1 MDIKEVNLI
10 ENREII
16 LLILDNNPEVA
27 KLEVLQV
34 QKDGFKV
41 NWRLASTKQEFIDEL
56 KKDRP
61 DIILADYS
69 LPSFNGL
76 AALKIKQQ
84 IYPGVPFIM
93 VSGNE
98 EADFAIQCIKAGATD
113 YIHKDRIYLI
123 GSVIRRALQELQ
135 IYQDRIKA
143 EKALKESEQQY
154 RLLAE
159 TAQDLILIIDLEGN
173 IIYANEAGAYYL
185 GYSREMM
192 TGMNINYFLYPDSL
206 SAEAI
211 HRKEKINL
219 NGNHNHAFELNL
231 VDNKNRIIPYEVSS
245 SPFIKEKEVM
255 GILYIARNISKRK
268 EAESKLRNSINQ
280 IKKTMNATIM
290 TMAKVVETRDPY
302 TAGHQRNVSRL
313 ATLIARE
320 MGLSTDKIEGI
331 RVASLLHDIGK
342 LDIPSDLLSKPRRL
356 TYVEFNLIKSHPQI
370 GYDILKNIDFPWPV
384 SQLILQ
390 HHERLDG
397 SGYPGG
403 LTGKEIQLGAKIIA
417 VADVVEAMSSHRPY
431 RPALGLEKALQ
442 EIQDYSGILYDKEVV
457 KTCIYLIKE
466 KEHQISL
473 EIINMI

>member
-1 MDIKEVNLI
+1 M
-10 ENREII
+10 I
-16 LLILDNNPEVA
+16 LEDNPKDAELEA
-27 KLEVLQV
+27 KQI
-34 QKDGFKV
+34 QRDGFKV
-41 NWRLASTKQEFIDEL
+41 NWHIASSKKEFVDEL
-56 KKDRP
+56 KKEKP

-69 LPSFNGL
+69 LPSFNGMS
-76 AALKIKQQ
+76 ALKIKQQ

-93 VSGNE
+93 ISGKE

-113 YIHKDRIYLI
+113 YIHKDRIYLLGPI
-123 GSVIRRALQELQ
+123 VRRALQELQ
-135 IYQDRIKA
+135 IYQDRIKT

-154 RLLAE
+154 RVLAE

-192 TGMNINYFLYPDSL
+192 TGMNINYFLHPNFL
-206 SAEAI
+206 SVETK
-211 HRKEKINL
+211 HREEKIHL
-219 NGNHNHAFELNL
+219 KGNNNHAFELNL
-231 VDNKNRIIPYEVSS
+231 VDNENRIIPYEVSS
-245 SPFIKEKEVM
+245 SPFIKDKEVM
-255 GILYIARNISKRK
+255 GVLYIARNISKRK
-268 EAESKLRNSINQ
+268 EAESKLRNSMNQ

-313 ATLIARE
+313 ATLIAHE
-320 MGLSTDKIEGI
+320 MGLPANEIEGI

-356 TYVEFNLIKSHPQI
+356 TDVEFNLIKSHPQI

-397 SGYPGG
+397 SGYPRG

-442 EIQDYSGILYDKEVV
+442 EIQDYSGVLYDKEVV
-457 KTCIYLIKE
+457 KNCIYLIKE
-466 KEHQISL
+466 KDHQVSL
-473 EIINMI
+473 EIMNMI

>member
-1 MDIKEVNLI
+1 
-10 ENREII
+10 
-16 LLILDNNPEVA
+16 LILEDNPKDAELEA
-27 KLEVLQV
+27 KQI
-34 QKDGFKV
+34 QRDGFKV
-41 NWRLASTKQEFIDEL
+41 NWHIASSKQEFIDEL
-56 KKDRP
+56 KKEKP

-69 LPSFNGL
+69 LPSFNGMS
-76 AALKIKQQ
+76 ALKIKQQ
-84 IYPGVPFIM
+84 IYLDVPFIM
-93 VSGNE
+93 ISGKE
-98 EADFAIQCIKAGATD
+98 DADFAIQCIKAGATD
-113 YIHKDRIYLI
+113 YIHKDRSYLLGPI
-123 GSVIRRALQELQ
+123 IRRALQELQ

-154 RLLAE
+154 RVLAE

-192 TGMNINYFLYPDSL
+192 TGMNINYFLPPNFL
-206 SAEAI
+206 SVETK
-211 HRKEKINL
+211 HREEKIHL
-219 NGNHNHAFELNL
+219 KGNNNHAFELNL
-231 VDNKNRIIPYEVSS
+231 VDNENRIIPYEVSS
-245 SPFIKEKEVM
+245 SPFIKDKEVM
-255 GILYIARNISKRK
+255 GVLYIARNISKRK
-268 EAESKLRNSINQ
+268 EAESKLRNSMNQ

-320 MGLSTDKIEGI
+320 MGLSSNEIEGI

-356 TYVEFNLIKSHPQI
+356 TDVEFNLIKSHPQI

-403 LTGKEIQLGAKIIA
+403 LIGKEIQLGAKIIA

-457 KTCIYLIKE
+457 KNCIYLIKE
-466 KEHQISL
+466 KEHQVSL
-473 EIINMI
+473 EIVNMI